1 LCGPSKYRHLKRV
14 WRRLKREGGV
24 RQIESRLLR
33 LERQPE
39 NKLPIVVVWDKKHDG
54 SVETE
59 IAAIRKER
67 GEKVEICVVGWLPPA
82 G

>member
-1 LCGPSKYRHLKRV
+1 M
-14 WRRLKREGGV
+14 
-24 RQIESRLLR
+24 RQIENRLLR
-33 LERQPE
+33 LERQPA
-39 NKLPIVVVWDKKHDG
+39 NKLPIVVVWDKHDG
-54 SVETE
+54 SVKTE

>member
-1 LCGPSKYRHLKRV
+1 M
-14 WRRLKREGGV
+14 RR
-24 RQIESRLLR
+24 IEARLLR

-39 NKLPIVVVWDKKHDG
+39 HKLPRVVVWDKHDG

-67 GEKVEICVVGWLPPA
+67 GLA
-82 G
+82 N

>member
-1 LCGPSKYRHLKRV
+1 M
-14 WRRLKREGGV
+14 

-67 GEKVEICVVGWLPPA
+67 GEKVEICVVRKSNHALAVARTCRGA
-82 G
+82 

>member
-1 LCGPSKYRHLKRV
+1 
-14 WRRLKREGGV
+14 V
-24 RQIESRLLR
+24 RQIGRRLLR
-33 LERQPE
+33 LERQPA
-39 NKLPIVVVWDKKHDG
+39 NKLPIVVLWNKHDG